1 MSRNQ
6 PRHQT
11 PRARKPRHR
20 QPSTPVPTALLEGRD
35 YMRHAASGLLAASVV
50 AATGLELLASA
61 AGSAAAPMSLSLV
74 AENTIQPN
82 TPAAD
87 QSTHWLAVT
96 PRPAA
101 TPNSGTD
108 LLRATSISGRAACYG
123 PMCQGG
129 PGGYVQINTDPS
141 GQNLGYLTLGAGW
154 GRGGGLTLQSGPA
167 PTTWGAGVNGILSLP
182 NNSVVAS
189 HDLVNGTTTVLGTSD
204 GKDGKFGGVA
214 ATWDGT
220 GLAPTIT
227 GRAGVAKSFGIP
239 EQSANAFIT
248 IPIPAPAPFPKD
260 LHPRAPDLTADPSST
275 PTFTNTDP
283 KVLQQSLEDYLHN
296 LDNSGQTAP
305 PTDTRPPSAPADT
318 SPPIDTPLP
327 TDTTPPAPVDSTPSA
342 DATSPT
348 DSTALGV
355 PLDVTPPADVTPS
368 TDPDAPTVSLDS
380 MPPGDTTSPSAPV
393 DTPAAD
399 SFQAATAPVDSA
411 SVGYP
416 DPGADSNVGGF
427 SASGSIGY
435 PDPGTGLSS
444 GGLSAG
450 GSS

>member
-1 MSRNQ
+1 MSRHQ

-61 AGSAAAPMSLSLV
+61 AGPAATPTSLSLV
-74 AENTIQPN
+74 ADNTIQPN

-108 LLRATSISGRAACYG
+108 IFRATSISGRAACYG

-154 GRGGGLTLQSGPA
+154 GRGGGITVQSGPA

-189 HDLVNGTTTVLGTSD
+189 HDFVNGTTTVLGTSD
-204 GKDGKFGGVA
+204 GNDGKFGGVA

-220 GLAPTIT
+220 GPAPTLT
-227 GRAGVAKSFGIP
+227 GRAGVGKSFGIP
-239 EQSANAFIT
+239 EQSANAYLT
-248 IPIPAPAPFPKD
+248 IPIPAPAPLPKD
-260 LHPRAPDLTADPSST
+260 LHPHAPDLTADPSST
-275 PTFTNTDP
+275 PTFTTTNP
-283 KVLQQSLEDYLHN
+283 KALQQSLDNYLHT
-296 LDNSGQTAP
+296 LDNSGQPAPPANTTP
-305 PTDTRPPSAPADT
+305 PTDAAPPADT
-318 SPPIDTPLP
+318 
-327 TDTTPPAPVDSTPSA
+327 
-342 DATSPT
+342 
-348 DSTALGV
+348 
-355 PLDVTPPADVTPS
+355 
-368 TDPDAPTVSLDS
+368 TV
-380 MPPGDTTSPSAPV
+380 PSAPV
-393 DTPAAD
+393 DTPMAD
-399 SFQAATAPVDSA
+399 SLQDAALPVDSA

-416 DPGADSNVGGF
+416 DPGLDSNVAGF

-435 PDPGTGLSS
+435 PDPGTSLSS